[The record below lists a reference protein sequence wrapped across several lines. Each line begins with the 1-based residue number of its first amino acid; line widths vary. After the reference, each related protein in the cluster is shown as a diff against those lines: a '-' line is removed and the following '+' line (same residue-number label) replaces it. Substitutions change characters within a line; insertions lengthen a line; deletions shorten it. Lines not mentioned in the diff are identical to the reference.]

1 MIRATWTTSI
11 LLGVAVSAVQG
22 QVPTDAFLNQQRLL
36 EEEVRS
42 ELNTE
47 LPADQKVEL
56 RWGGWYSF
64 WNLLWDDGI
73 NSSRQF
79 RQHDL
84 RLWGSLGLDEGTHQ
98 FYVRGK
104 FQREDFNHGDSF
116 DGGDGDWIGP
126 NLDRAFYEFD
136 LARAAKAYRNETL
149 DDWNFRFK
157 VGRDLVEFGTGYALS
172 LPMDHVLMTLEL
184 GDVELNALGGTGIKS
199 NDDIDRTRPNKE
211 YSNRNFWGAELA
223 YTGFK
228 KHRPFVYAFWNDD
241 QHGEGRYVPL
251 QSWDYD
257 SWYLGAGSTGELWQ
271 NLRYGTEL
279 VFEHGDT
286 YGWGD
291 WYKRDEIHA
300 WAYDINLEYLTQWKT
315 KPRFL
320 FEYMFASGDP
330 DRRFRPTG
338 SLGGNAS
345 GDDDAFNAFGYRDTG
360 LSFAPRL
367 TNVHIWRAG
376 AAFTPFEKV
385 EMLKNLELG
394 TDWFLYSKNRSDGAV
409 SDGTANRE
417 SAFLGWE
424 MDYFASWRITSDL
437 AWTTRFGTF
446 FPGRAFSD
454 QTTRTFLLTGLTWSF

>member
-11 LLGVAVSAVQG
+11 LLGVAVSEVQG

-157 VGRDLVEFGTGYALS
+157 
-172 LPMDHVLMTLEL
+172 
-184 GDVELNALGGTGIKS
+184 
-199 NDDIDRTRPNKE
+199 
-211 YSNRNFWGAELA
+211 
-223 YTGFK
+223 
-228 KHRPFVYAFWNDD
+228 
-241 QHGEGRYVPL
+241 
-251 QSWDYD
+251 
-257 SWYLGAGSTGELWQ
+257 AG
-271 NLRYGTEL
+271 
-279 VFEHGDT
+279 V
-286 YGWGD
+286 
-291 WYKRDEIHA
+291 
-300 WAYDINLEYLTQWKT
+300 
-315 KPRFL
+315 
-320 FEYMFASGDP
+320 
-330 DRRFRPTG
+330 
-338 SLGGNAS
+338 
-345 GDDDAFNAFGYRDTG
+345 
-360 LSFAPRL
+360 PRL
-367 TNVHIWRAG
+367 
-376 AAFTPFEKV
+376 AF
-385 EMLKNLELG
+385 
-394 TDWFLYSKNRSDGAV
+394 
-409 SDGTANRE
+409 
-417 SAFLGWE
+417 
-424 MDYFASWRITSDL
+424 
-437 AWTTRFGTF
+437 
-446 FPGRAFSD
+446 
-454 QTTRTFLLTGLTWSF
+454 